1 MTRPVS
7 RDYLSF
13 NPFNATGHVYTH
25 ETFFSTTREDT
36 AYLRDQ
42 QKMSN
47 CISQEPHTFS
57 KKIFLIKIAI

>member
-25 ETFFSTTREDT
+25 ETLPSVGHGDT
-36 AYLRDQ
+36 AHLRDQ